1 MNLNPTNT
9 ALAETETTSPS
20 PQVFVPAADIHE
32 TPAAIL
38 IRCDLPGVAES
49 DIEIVLEN
57 KTLTLSGPQ
66 KPVERDGFNSL
77 HREYAT
83 GVYRRSF
90 VLNRDVDGTAVK
102 ARLNHGV
109 LEIEVPK
116 LQPAE
121 ARRIPIEN

>member
-9 ALAETETTSPS
+9 ALAETETTSPRA
-20 PQVFVPAADIHE
+20 QVFVPAADIHE

-57 KTLTLSGPQ
+57 KTLTLTGPQ
-66 KPVERDGFNSL
+66 KAVERDGFNSL